1 MNVTSNRG
9 KRARVRVDSP
19 TALGNNASPGEKDSP
34 ETLDESRRRV
44 TRIYLIR
51 HGTTEWNRE
60 EVFRGRVECPLNDTG
75 QAEARAVAAYFQGI
89 KIDKIYSSPLA
100 RAAETAAAIALGQG
114 FEVLLD
120 PAFTDLD
127 FGEWQGHALKEVRE
141 KYPDL
146 YQTWR
151 ERPQDVTF
159 PKGENLDQVR
169 SRAWAGLLKVAQGNP
184 DRTVLIVSHR
194 VISKVLLCA
203 ALGLDNSHFWQ
214 IKQDTAAIN
223 CLEYSKGVFTVSLL
237 NDTCHLKSLHLPG
250 GRKDF

>member
-1 MNVTSNRG
+1 
-9 KRARVRVDSP
+9 
-19 TALGNNASPGEKDSP
+19 LGNNASPGEKGRP
-34 ETLDESRRRV
+34 ETSYKRGRKM

-75 QAEARAVAAYFQGI
+75 QAEARATAAYFQGI
-89 KIDKIYSSPLA
+89 KIDRIYSSPLA
-100 RAAETAAAIALGQG
+100 RASETAGAIAAGRG
-114 FEVLLD
+114 VEVILES
-120 PAFTDLD
+120 AFTDLD
-127 FGEWQGHALKEVRE
+127 FGEWQGHPLKEVRE

-146 YQTWR
+146 YRAWR

-169 SRAWAGLLKVAQGNP
+169 TRSWEKLLRIAQGNP
-184 DRTVLIVSHR
+184 DRTVVIVSHR
-194 VISKVLLCA
+194 VINKVLLCA

-214 IKQDTAAIN
+214 IKQDTTAIN
-223 CLEYSKGVFTVSLL
+223 CLEYSRGAFTVSLL

>member
-1 MNVTSNRG
+1 MNVTLNRG
-9 KRARVRVDSP
+9 EGARVRVDSP
-19 TALGNNASPGEKDSP
+19 TALGNNASPGEKGSP
-34 ETLDESRRRV
+34 ETFEESRRRV

-75 QAEARAVAAYFQGI
+75 QAEARAVATYFQGI

-100 RAAETAAAIALGQG
+100 RAAETAAAIAAGQG
-114 FEVLLD
+114 LKVFLD

-127 FGEWQGHALKEVRE
+127 FGEWQGHPLKEVRE

-151 ERPQDVTF
+151 ERPQDVNF

-169 SRAWAGLLKVAQGNP
+169 ARAWAGLLKVAQGNP

-194 VISKVLLCA
+194 VITKVLLCA

-214 IKQDTAAIN
+214 IKQDTTAIN
-223 CLEYSKGVFTVSLL
+223 CLEYSRGAFTVSLL